1 MSHFAEMLIKI
12 NIDKNFLDL
21 ETKTHLQSN
30 LSYEL
35 GVKPTLQRVEMTPR
49 DEIMSIVEGT
59 DLRKKESFIDQLTYK
74 KDVVIG

>member
-1 MSHFAEMLIKI
+1 MSQFAKKLIKI
-12 NIDKNFLDL
+12 NIDKNFWDL

-35 GVKPTLQRVEMTPR
+35 GGKPTLQRVEMTPR
-49 DEIMSIVEGT
+49 DEIMNIVEGI